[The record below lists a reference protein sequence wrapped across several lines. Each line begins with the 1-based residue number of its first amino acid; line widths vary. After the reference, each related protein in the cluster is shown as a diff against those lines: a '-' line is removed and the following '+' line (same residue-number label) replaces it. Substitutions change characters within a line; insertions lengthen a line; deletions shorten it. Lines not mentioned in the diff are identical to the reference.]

1 MSELENYLEEL
12 NEFIPK
18 EDEIFYKSNEKRRAI
33 ERQLQICIEN
43 VIDIA
48 YHLVKFL
55 HLGPPQNDE
64 NLFDLLQNHLTNIS
78 NLKAMKGF
86 RNILVHQYGKINQ
99 KRVLQF
105 IRENLSDFRYFINDV
120 NKILKEIKR
129 D

>member
-1 MSELENYLEEL
+1 
-12 NEFIPK
+12 
-18 EDEIFYKSNEKRRAI
+18 
-33 ERQLQICIEN
+33 
-43 VIDIA
+43 
-48 YHLVKFL
+48 
-55 HLGPPQNDE
+55 
-64 NLFDLLQNHLTNIS
+64 
-78 NLKAMKGF
+78 MKGF

>member
-1 MSELENYLEEL
+1 M
-12 NEFIPK
+12 
-18 EDEIFYKSNEKRRAI
+18 
-33 ERQLQICIEN
+33 
-43 VIDIA
+43 IDIA
-48 YHLVKFL
+48 YLLLKLL

>member
-1 MSELENYLEEL
+1 M
-12 NEFIPK
+12 
-18 EDEIFYKSNEKRRAI
+18 
-33 ERQLQICIEN
+33 
-43 VIDIA
+43 IDIA